1 MNVIDQMQ
9 ADVMQAVNG
18 DVHGRPGKY
27 YVVGN
32 ATGFATNFIVSMDSW
47 KSVFDTGSSEIN
59 FNLMRVLVNRDD
71 LTVEPLEQG
80 RGTVGDTLIF
90 DDFLGTT
97 WHVREV
103 GSSADYS
110 GSYYDVLI
118 ADYSGPING
127 V

>member
-1 MNVIDQMQ
+1 MNVVDQIQ

-18 DVHGRPGKY
+18 MVHGRPGRY
-27 YVVGN
+27 YTVGD
-32 ATGFATNFIVSMDSW
+32 ATGTAMNFIVSMDSW
-47 KSVFDTGSSEIN
+47 KSVFDTGTSEIN
-59 FNLMRVLVNRDD
+59 FNLMKVLISRDD
-71 LTVEPLEQG
+71 LTSQPSEQG
-80 RGTVGDTLIF
+80 CGTVGDTLIF
-90 DDFLGTT
+90 DDFLSTT

-110 GSYYDVLI
+110 GSYYDILI